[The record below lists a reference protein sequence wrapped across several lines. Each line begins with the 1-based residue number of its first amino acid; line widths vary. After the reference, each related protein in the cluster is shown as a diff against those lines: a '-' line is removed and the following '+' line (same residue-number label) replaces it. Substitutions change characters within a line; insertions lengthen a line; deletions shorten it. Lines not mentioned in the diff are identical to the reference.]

1 MLSKTVEQNLF
12 PPFFIVL
19 CPGSKGLP
27 HFYSVFSPPDL
38 FHCVRLWILAASRLS
53 IPGRAISAGL

>member
-27 HFYSVFSPPDL
+27 HSTQHSPL
-38 FHCVRLWILAASRLS
+38 QTGSAATGNEFWL
-53 IPGRAISAGL
+53 PVGCQFQGGQYQPV